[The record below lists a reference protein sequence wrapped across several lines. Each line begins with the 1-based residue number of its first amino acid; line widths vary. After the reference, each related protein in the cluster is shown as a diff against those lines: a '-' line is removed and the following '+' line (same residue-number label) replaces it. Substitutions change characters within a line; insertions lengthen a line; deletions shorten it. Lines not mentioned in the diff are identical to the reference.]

1 MGLIV
6 TVVLN
11 VLLLSVLM
19 WCDVLQNWLMVIY
32 CSLGVVLS
40 SSYVFID
47 LMFIQTEL
55 MVDHDDFIFGSIN
68 LYVDVIRALAY
79 MLTLCQ
85 GQ

>member
-47 LMFIQTEL
+47 LMFI
-55 MVDHDDFIFGSIN
+55 
-68 LYVDVIRALAY
+68 
-79 MLTLCQ
+79 
-85 GQ
+85 